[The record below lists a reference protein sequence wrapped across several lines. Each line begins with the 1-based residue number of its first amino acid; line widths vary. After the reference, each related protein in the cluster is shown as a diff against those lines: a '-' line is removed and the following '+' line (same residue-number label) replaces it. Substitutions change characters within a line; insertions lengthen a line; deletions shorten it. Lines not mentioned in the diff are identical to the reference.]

1 LPRQHL
7 LRETRPLARRL
18 KPNALDKPPL
28 QCAAVRENPACGAHA
43 RARACARTAAGALA
57 SNRVDLVDEDDAGRV
72 LLGLREEVAHAAR
85 AHAHEHLKEKRA
97 TKEEK
102 GRTREREVVAETGCE

>member
-43 RARACARTAAGALA
+43 RARVPLPARWRPIASISSMKMMQGAFFLACA
-57 SNRVDLVDEDDAGRV
+57 
-72 LLGLREEVAHAAR
+72 
-85 AHAHEHLKEKRA
+85 KRS
-97 TKEEK
+97 
-102 GRTREREVVAETGCE
+102 RTRLAPTPTNI